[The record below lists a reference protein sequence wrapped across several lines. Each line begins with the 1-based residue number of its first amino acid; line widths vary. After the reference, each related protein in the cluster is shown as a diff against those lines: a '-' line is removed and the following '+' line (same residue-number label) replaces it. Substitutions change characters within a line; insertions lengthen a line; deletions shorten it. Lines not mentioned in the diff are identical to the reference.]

1 MLTESE
7 TTMKDSYFEQV
18 YEKTHRSLI
27 RYAIVHLD
35 DPTDAEDA
43 LQNVYVDFY
52 RRIQQY
58 GHFDILSPEAFLI
71 KMLKRE
77 IIQNYKERERRRL
90 RFVDEIRE
98 DRIPEEPFEDVV
110 MDRALAEE
118 IFRNA
123 KALPKEMYRTFV
135 LYYGYEMSVSEIAS
149 QLDVSKE
156 AVKSRLLRARNILKQ
171 RMGETCSNGGI
182 THE

>member
-1 MLTESE
+1 
-7 TTMKDSYFEQV
+7 MKDSYFEQV

-98 DRIPEEPFEDVV
+98 DCIPEEPFEDVV

-156 AVKSRLLRARNILKQ
+156 AVKSRLLRARNTLKQ
-171 RMGETCSNGGI
+171 RMAKTCSNGGI

>member
-1 MLTESE
+1 MN
-7 TTMKDSYFEQV
+7 KSYFEQV

-35 DPTDAEDA
+35 DPTDAEDV

-52 RRIQQY
+52 RRVERY
-58 GHFDILSPEAFLI
+58 GHFDILSSEAFLI
-71 KMLKRE
+71 RMLKHE
-77 IIQNYKERERRRL
+77 IIENYKERERRRL

-98 DRIPEEPFEDVV
+98 DRIPAEPFEDVV

-118 IFRNA
+118 ILRNA

-135 LYYGYEMSVSEIAS
+135 LYYGYEMSVSEIAVE
-149 QLDVSKE
+149 LGVSRE
-156 AVKSRLLRARNILKQ
+156 AVKSRLLRARNALKQ
-171 RMGETCSNGGI
+171 RMGTACSNGGAA
-182 THE
+182 HE

>member
-1 MLTESE
+1 MN
-7 TTMKDSYFEQV
+7 KSYFEQV

-27 RYAIVHLD
+27 KYAIVHLD

-58 GHFDILSPEAFLI
+58 GHLDILSPEAFLI

-77 IIQNYKERERRRL
+77 IIQNYRERERRRL
-90 RFVDEIRE
+90 HFVEEIKE

-123 KALPKEMYRTFV
+123 KMLPKEMYRTFV
-135 LYYGYEMSVSEIAS
+135 LYYGYEMSVSEIAR
-149 QLDVSKE
+149 QLDVGKE

-171 RMGETCSNGGI
+171 RMGETCSTGGNA
-182 THE
+182 HE